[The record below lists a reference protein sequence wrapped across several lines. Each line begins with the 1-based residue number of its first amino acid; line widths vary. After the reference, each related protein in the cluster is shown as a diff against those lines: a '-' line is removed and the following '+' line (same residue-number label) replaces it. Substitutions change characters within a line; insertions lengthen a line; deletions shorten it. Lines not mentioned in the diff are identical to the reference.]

1 MKRWGLAGLAL
12 VFLVLYNGMQPDLSR
27 FRTMNIS
34 ETQNPEV
41 KPKTEKEKKFVR
53 ELSKE
58 RYGPSLAWL
67 DNVLRASGGAITDEY
82 SPRLDARVLSS
93 LMLAGLASGFKSQ
106 VANLLWMKS
115 DEYWHK
121 GLLTRQN
128 PLMEMVVTLDPQF
141 IEAWS
146 TAGWH
151 WAYNI
156 YADIPTNPAYK
167 DKPDLIRQKQQ
178 LAIKTGLSYL
188 ERGANMNPE
197 TYRLWFEWGWTRAEK
212 AGLYDNETVE
222 LYKIARTKPD
232 ARTVETT
239 EMVNGQAVPKKTEG
253 KLDVVGNTIAHIY
266 EKMPDID
273 KALDMW
279 GRDLVQGKPQE
290 LALLRAA
297 GEYWHRY
304 GSDYTVIAQ
313 MYQGGDPVLKS
324 RIKQIVPDVERLVA
338 AQKMREE
345 MQARQGTPTGAY
357 ITIAARYLPVW
368 NLRKQGKYD
377 QAIKML
383 IGVMNAD
390 PRYHLTQ
397 LPALGKIL
405 ELRGD
410 APEAVEKQLKGL
422 QEIEKSSAQDIGL
435 HLLAL
440 LYEDSAKAAKDPK
453 QKAAF
458 NRLAYET
465 WYRSR
470 ERDQLDFYALRK
482 TRDYEDK
489 FGYTA
494 PKNIIDAI
502 KKSRKSGTV
511 EAAPEAPPNVQQYYQ
526 TPGAH
531 GEGDGHDHDAAAPAA
546 AA

>member
-1 MKRWGLAGLAL
+1 MKRWGVALLAL
-12 VFLVLYNGMQPDLSR
+12 VLLTIYNGAQPDLAR
-27 FRTMNIS
+27 FRTMFIS
-34 ETQNPEV
+34 TEENPEMTATT
-41 KPKTEKEKKFVR
+41 PAQKKLAR
-53 ELSKE
+53 QLAKE

-67 DNVLRASGGAITDEY
+67 DRILHAESGTVPGMDAAY

-167 DKPDLIRQKQQ
+167 GRPQEIRRLQEQ
-178 LAIKTGLSYL
+178 AVRTGLDYL
-188 ERGANMNPE
+188 SRGSNMNPD
-197 TYRLWFEWGWTRAEK
+197 TYRLWFEWACTRAEK
-212 AGLYDNETVE
+212 AGLYDHETVE
-222 LYKIARTKPD
+222 LFKIARTKSD
-232 ARTVETT
+232 ARTIETT
-239 EMVNGQAVPKKTEG
+239 EMVKGKAVSVKKEG

-266 EKMPDID
+266 EKMPNID
-273 KALDMW
+273 KALEMW
-279 GRDLVQGKPQE
+279 GRDLDKGQPAE

-313 MYQGGDPVLKS
+313 MYEGGDPVLKS
-324 RIKQIVPDVERLVA
+324 RIKQLVPDIDRLVT
-338 AQKMREE
+338 AQKMRET
-345 MQARQGTPTGAY
+345 MQARAGTPTGAY

-368 NLRKQGKYD
+368 KLRKEGKYD
-377 QAIKML
+377 LAVKTL

-397 LPALGKIL
+397 LPVLGKIL

-410 APEAVEKQLKGL
+410 APEAIQAEYKNMRD
-422 QEIEKSSAQDIGL
+422 IEKSSAQDIGL
-435 HLLAL
+435 HFLAL
-440 LYEDSAKAAKDPK
+440 LYDDSAKAAKDPK
-453 QKAAF
+453 QQAAF

-465 WYRSR
+465 WYRSK

-482 TRDYEDK
+482 VREYQDK
-489 FGYTA
+489 FGYT
-494 PKNIIDAI
+494 PPQKIIDEI
-502 KKSRKSGTV
+502 KKSRKSGNV
-511 EAAPEAPPNVQQYYQ
+511 EAAPEAPPNVQEYYQ
-526 TPGAH
+526 AP
-531 GEGDGHDHDAAAPAA
+531 HDHDDHGAGSV
-546 AA
+546 